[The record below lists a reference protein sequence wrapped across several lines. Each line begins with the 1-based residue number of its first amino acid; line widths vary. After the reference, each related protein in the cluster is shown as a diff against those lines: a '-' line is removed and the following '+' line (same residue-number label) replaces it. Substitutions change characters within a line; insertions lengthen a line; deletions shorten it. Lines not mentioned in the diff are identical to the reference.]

1 LAIGRVN
8 PARHHGV
15 VHRITAFLA
24 LALLLAACSQAAPPS
39 ASVQPSVQPSVPPSV
54 QPPASPTPTQV
65 PGLARL
71 EPADG
76 AYFGV
81 NLDWGNDSAAAV
93 SQRLGRT
100 PVVWVQ
106 FVAFPLDA
114 GARANLDAFIDQV
127 ASVGGMALI
136 TLEPNAGLGSV
147 TDAAIADFASL
158 LPGYAARGVAS
169 FVRFAHEMNGS
180 WYAWSQQPS
189 AYVDAFRRVAA
200 AVHAATPQAAMI
212 WAPNYGAGY
221 PFSGGKYEARAGS
234 ADFKALDADGDGNLT
249 EADDPYAPY
258 YPGDDAVDWVGMS
271 LYHWGNA
278 YPWGENEVPEDGAFV
293 ARLTGTYDGANGDE
307 SAVPDFYSDYVTG
320 HDKPLAIT
328 ETAALY
334 DPAGGGPSESAVKS
348 AWWSQVFAPAV
359 RDRFP
364 RMRMINWFEWRKQE
378 TEVGAVIDWRISANA
393 AMLAPLLEELPAG
406 WLRFANP

>member
-1 LAIGRVN
+1 M
-8 PARHHGV
+8 PAQ
-15 VHRITAFLA
+15 L
-24 LALLLAACSQAAPPS
+24 
-39 ASVQPSVQPSVPPSV
+39 
-54 QPPASPTPTQV
+54 

-81 NLDWGNDSAAAV
+81 NLDWGHDSAAAV
-93 SQRLGRT
+93 SRRMGHT

-106 FVAFPLDA
+106 FVSFPLDD

-127 ASVGGMALI
+127 ASVHGMALI
-136 TLEPNAGLGSV
+136 TLEPSGGLSTV
-147 TDAAIADFASL
+147 TDAAIADFAARVA
-158 LPGYAARGVAS
+158 GYAARGVPC

-180 WYAWSQQPS
+180 WYAWSQQPA
-189 AYVDAFRRVAA
+189 AYVGAFRRVAA
-200 AVHAATPQAAMI
+200 AVHAATPYAAMI

-221 PFSGGKYEARAGS
+221 PFSGGRYQARARS
-234 ADFKALDADGDGNLT
+234 AAFKALDTDRDGVLT

-278 YPWGENEVPEDGAFV
+278 HPWGENEVPERGAFMN
-293 ARLTGTYDGANGDE
+293 RLTGRYDGLNGDE
-307 SAVPDFYSDYVTG
+307 SAVPDFYADYVVG

-334 DPAGGGPSESAVKS
+334 DTARPGPSEVSVKS
-348 AWWSQVFAPAV
+348 AWWSQVFSAAV
-359 RDRFP
+359 HRRFP
-364 RMRMINWFEWRKQE
+364 RMRMINWFEWHKRE
-378 TEVGAVIDWRISANA
+378 AEVGAVIDWRISANPK
-393 AMLAPLLEELPAG
+393 LLPLLDELPTG
-406 WLRFANP
+406 WLRFAP